1 MAGAPAPP
9 FRTQPRTPRN
19 LTPVVSTCV
28 VRPGRLGLGP
38 DWRAGDSILGQPRFA
53 FTRPAA
59 DPDNGATRSGA
70 ARAAMPAPPPTLL
83 ASWRLIRSCWQDVT
97 NPKRRA
103 LGAWSDG
110 PGGCLRRACDAG
122 SGAADAV
129 ALFLERQLLQH

>member
-59 DPDNGATRSGA
+59 NPDNGATRSGA

-83 ASWRLIRSCWQDVT
+83 ASWRLVRSPSQDVT
-97 NPKRRA
+97 NPDSPRLVPGQEGREQRA
-103 LGAWSDG
+103 DGGGAD
-110 PGGCLRRACDAG
+110 
-122 SGAADAV
+122 
-129 ALFLERQLLQH
+129 

>member
-59 DPDNGATRSGA
+59 NPDNGATRSGA

-83 ASWRLIRSCWQDVT
+83 ASWRL
-97 NPKRRA
+97 NPFPLARCDESRAADGQGEEPARGAPRA
-103 LGAWSDG
+103 L
-110 PGGCLRRACDAG
+110 R
-122 SGAADAV
+122 
-129 ALFLERQLLQH
+129 